1 MSVAQGDVE
10 ILRLWCE
17 MEGQAEVWEDIS
29 KGAAMSDAGSRLLTP
44 SQYQRIRAAVS
55 WLVEKAAKD
64 AVAQGAVA

>member
-1 MSVAQGDVE
+1 
-10 ILRLWCE
+10 